1 MHFVFYVILFLI
13 GAILFKFL
21 NLNEGLSI
29 SGWVRYYFIN
39 KDRTIDPKLCDTEPL
54 DNYDP
59 LTPATQPDNDNENIL
74 IIHGPGRIPAGRA
87 RITEEGIP
95 FDEYIGDILSTHS
108 DISELTV
115 IDTGIGVPL
124 TLEEE
129 QETEE
134 KKFWGCP
141 TESINPSQLRRV
153 GGSERLD
160 RPVNTISNLK
170 NVLLLT
176 FYTPNGINHNSLFQ
190 LHMNG
195 SIYPDTFRMAYI
207 DNDGNYIGKDSSGC
221 NTEYNVQE
229 LLESAIEWY
238 GQQRVDYLSGTGV
251 DGYITDTT
259 FSRRFEDLTLG
270 NMKSFT
276 FGRTSILDR
285 LFNVGRGVST
295 RKCLEFIEYVRSE
308 LLLAG
313 VNQMNFNLTVHIYY
327 DTAPIVAWREA
338 IGIEY
343 VPANFLQ
350 YTFHATNLN
359 ELLNNLF
366 ALNIL
371 FNHDDV
377 TYTDNPLDDSCAS
390 RGPDPGGA
398 E

>member
-74 IIHGPGRIPAGRA
+74 IIHGPGSIPAGRA

-170 NVLLLT
+170 PLAL
-176 FYTPNGINHNSLFQ
+176 P
-190 LHMNG
+190 G
-195 SIYPDTFRMAYI
+195 SKNEPLNPDTKYRKHF
-207 DNDGNYIGKDSSGC
+207 
-221 NTEYNVQE
+221 EV
-229 LLESAIEWY
+229 
-238 GQQRVDYLSGTGV
+238 
-251 DGYITDTT
+251 
-259 FSRRFEDLTLG
+259 FSF
-270 NMKSFT
+270 F
-276 FGRTSILDR
+276 
-285 LFNVGRGVST
+285 
-295 RKCLEFIEYVRSE
+295 
-308 LLLAG
+308 
-313 VNQMNFNLTVHIYY
+313 
-327 DTAPIVAWREA
+327 
-338 IGIEY
+338 
-343 VPANFLQ
+343 
-350 YTFHATNLN
+350 
-359 ELLNNLF
+359 
-366 ALNIL
+366 
-371 FNHDDV
+371 
-377 TYTDNPLDDSCAS
+377 
-390 RGPDPGGA
+390 
-398 E
+398 